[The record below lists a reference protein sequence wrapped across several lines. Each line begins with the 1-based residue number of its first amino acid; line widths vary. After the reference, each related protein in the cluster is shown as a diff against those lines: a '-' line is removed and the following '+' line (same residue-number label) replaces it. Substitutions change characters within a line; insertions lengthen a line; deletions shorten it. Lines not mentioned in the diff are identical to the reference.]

1 MRWLFSVIV
10 VIGYPTFHCA
20 ETSCSQYKNQ
30 FSALMGSTSKCFS
43 SHLSPVSLCGWCPDQ
58 LANLHSF
65 IADRTVVNP
74 SGVPCVDLLL
84 SDKSVVNLVSFVT
97 DMWNRSFCSQCLI
110 KPVQLT
116 NIPWAYRKTRVDLPD
131 SWDVIGSP
139 SVSVSSQS
147 SNDFFNLAAYNN
159 ITVQF
164 FARLNETLDCLSSFL
179 GNHSASILDV
189 LSFPAS
195 EELSINHSACSD
207 CSAVYSELL
216 TYYKTNLL
224 RLNIE
229 LGGGVHRAGLRF
241 IENNRFAVCND
252 IQNALNRTQ
261 WAWSKLFNC
270 HPVERNT
277 LGAFMPLIICSISL
291 LLFHVLSYS
300 VCRRPT
306 QMLIY
311 RPKRVELKLR
321 PNISASHMT
330 TSTTLRDQ
338 LSTVPSY
345 GSMGSS
351 SIQNVSSNE
360 NPTQVRRL
368 GRNKNESSRL

>member
-1 MRWLFSVIV
+1 M
-10 VIGYPTFHCA
+10 
-20 ETSCSQYKNQ
+20 
-30 FSALMGSTSKCFS
+30 
-43 SHLSPVSLCGWCPDQ
+43 
-58 LANLHSF
+58 
-65 IADRTVVNP
+65 
-74 SGVPCVDLLL
+74 
-84 SDKSVVNLVSFVT
+84 SFVT

-179 GNHSASILDV
+179 GNNSASILDV